1 MNEESMISMNGELV
15 KANQVTLSPFNL
27 GISVGLGIFE
37 TLIAHWGVMPNFD
50 EHVDRLKQSATL
62 LKFSLPSRESLAT
75 IVTEVIRANRLE
87 NEARVRVRLTIGA
100 GEQVLSANEMTDA
113 AADYLIVSAVAQ
125 QDPEPHAEL
134 LLVPMRCNEHGVLAG
149 VKSSSY
155 AENVLAFR
163 YAVRANA
170 DEAIMLNSSGDLCE
184 CSMSNIFLVK
194 DGEVLTPSLSSGCLP
209 GVTRSI
215 VIRLCEENG
224 LSIREC
230 KLNEDD
236 LLSADEI
243 LITSS
248 VRGVQPARML
258 KGAMVCP
265 GDITLKLS
273 VAYKNYIEE
282 KLTDGAK

>member
-1 MNEESMISMNGELV
+1 VN
-15 KANQVTLSPFNL
+15 
-27 GISVGLGIFE
+27 
-37 TLIAHWGVMPNFD
+37 
-50 EHVDRLKQSATL
+50 
-62 LKFSLPSRESLAT
+62 
-75 IVTEVIRANRLE
+75 
-87 NEARVRVRLTIGA
+87 
-100 GEQVLSANEMTDA
+100 
-113 AADYLIVSAVAQ
+113 
-125 QDPEPHAEL
+125 
-134 LLVPMRCNEHGVLAG
+134 
-149 VKSSSY
+149 
-155 AENVLAFR
+155 
-163 YAVRANA
+163 
-170 DEAIMLNSSGDLCE
+170 
-184 CSMSNIFLVK
+184 
-194 DGEVLTPSLSSGCLP
+194 
-209 GVTRSI
+209 
-215 VIRLCEENG
+215 IRLCEENG

>member
-100 GEQVLSANEMTDA
+100 
-113 AADYLIVSAVAQ
+113 LIVSAVAQ

-184 CSMSNIFLVK
+184 H
-194 DGEVLTPSLSSGCLP
+194 
-209 GVTRSI
+209 
-215 VIRLCEENG
+215 
-224 LSIREC
+224 
-230 KLNEDD
+230 
-236 LLSADEI
+236 
-243 LITSS
+243 
-248 VRGVQPARML
+248 
-258 KGAMVCP
+258 
-265 GDITLKLS
+265 
-273 VAYKNYIEE
+273 
-282 KLTDGAK
+282 